1 MLVSVLF
8 GLAEADA
15 VDDGGVVELV
25 REDGVLGAEDLLE
38 EARVRVEAAGVQDCV
53 LAAVELGNLALEVL
67 QQNEIHFMRGELL
80 EKGSVPYRVDILRA
94 TDETHGTQAR
104 SVASERGDG
113 GVDYFGVAL
122 KPVALL
128 NPVGGKNKQ
137 NRESNKKEE
146 SN

>member
-38 EARVRVEAAGVQDCV
+38 EAGVGVEAAGVQDGV

-67 QQNEIHFMRGELL
+67 KVKESEMPGTSQKRAL
-80 EKGSVPYRVDILRA
+80 SVPCGYPACR
-94 TDETHGTQAR
+94 
-104 SVASERGDG
+104 
-113 GVDYFGVAL
+113 
-122 KPVALL
+122 K
-128 NPVGGKNKQ
+128 
-137 NRESNKKEE
+137 
-146 SN
+146 

>member
-38 EARVRVEAAGVQDCV
+38 EAGVGVEAAGVQDGV

-67 QQNEIHFMRGELL
+67 QQNALNERDFPAKRF
-80 EKGSVPYRVDILRA
+80 VRTPYRVDILRA
-94 TDETHGTQAR
+94 ANETHGTQAR

-113 GVDYFGVAL
+113 GVDYFRVTLKQVAL
-122 KPVALL
+122 
-128 NPVGGKNKQ
+128 
-137 NRESNKKEE
+137 
-146 SN
+146 

>member
-38 EARVRVEAAGVQDCV
+38 EAGVGVEAAGVQDGV

-67 QQNEIHFMRGELL
+67 QRERDELHARGTPRKELCR
-80 EKGSVPYRVDILRA
+80 YRVDILRA
-94 TDETHGTQAR
+94 ANETHGTQAR

-113 GVDYFGVAL
+113 GFDYFGVTL
-122 KPVALL
+122 KPVALF
-128 NPVGGKNKQ
+128 
-137 NRESNKKEE
+137 
-146 SN
+146 